1 MSTFK
6 WTLVVLAMLMIGL
19 LVLMFVDTASAE
31 TYSVYMVDAEGGLNV
46 RVGPGTDYRAIFG
59 LCDEA
64 EVVIVD
70 TVDNWALVNH
80 RSLIGKR
87 EPFGWVC
94 MDYLIKRYEVNVE

>member
-6 WTLVVLAMLMIGL
+6 WTLVVLAMFLVGL
-19 LVLMFVDTASAE
+19 LALMFVDTASAE

-46 RVGPGTDYRAIFG
+46 RTGPGTDYRVIFG

-64 EVVIVD
+64 EVVLVD

-94 MDYLIKRYEVNVE
+94 MDYLIKRYEVNIE